1 MAKKQKTFKPKARVP
16 RGFRDMAGDELYLQ
30 RRMIATIS
38 DVYQSHGF
46 DALDT
51 SAFEYADALGKF
63 LPDEDRPNAGVF
75 ALEDDDKQW
84 LSLRYDLTAPLAR
97 YVAEHYDAL
106 PKPFRRYQW
115 GPVWRNEKPG
125 PGRYRQFLQIDA
137 DTVGAANMGADAEI
151 CMMAA
156 DCMAALGIA
165 QGDYVVRINNRKIMD
180 GLLQR
185 IGLEAEQPD
194 YETRRLA
201 ILRAMDKYDR
211 LGLAG
216 VRDLLGSGRR
226 DESGDFTPGAD
237 LEDTQIDAVAGLVSA
252 VGDTRPDMLDALE
265 KQVGETPAGA
275 EGIAELR
282 KMDALFTRLGYG
294 VDRLCIDPAVVRGLG
309 YYTGPVYEIDL
320 TFDARDAD
328 GTLTRFGSVGGGGR
342 YDDLIKRFKGV
353 EIPATGISIGVSR
366 LAAALTLLDK
376 ADAHA
381 SPPLIVVLLMDKQT
395 RTDMAALVQD
405 LRAAGL
411 RAELYM
417 GDSAMKAQ
425 LRYADARNARFVV
438 IEGED
443 ERAQGMVTLK
453 DLALGKQKSAE
464 IENNA
469 EWRASAHAQ
478 QTIAKDTLIDVLT
491 DALGTATPSR

>member
-1 MAKKQKTFKPKARVP
+1 
-16 RGFRDMAGDELYLQ
+16 
-30 RRMIATIS
+30 
-38 DVYQSHGF
+38 
-46 DALDT
+46 
-51 SAFEYADALGKF
+51 
-63 LPDEDRPNAGVF
+63 
-75 ALEDDDKQW
+75 
-84 LSLRYDLTAPLAR
+84 
-97 YVAEHYDAL
+97 
-106 PKPFRRYQW
+106 
-115 GPVWRNEKPG
+115 
-125 PGRYRQFLQIDA
+125 
-137 DTVGAANMGADAEI
+137 
-151 CMMAA
+151 
-156 DCMAALGIA
+156 
-165 QGDYVVRINNRKIMD
+165 MD

-194 YETRRLA
+194 YETRRLV

-282 KMDALFTRLGYG
+282 QMDALFTRLGYG

-381 SPPLIVVLLMDKQT
+381 SPPLIVVLVMDKQT